1 MQKIASFQV
10 DHTKFSVGMYVSR
23 VDGDIITYDVRMVRP
38 NGGGYLSSSSMHTIE
53 HLFATY
59 ARNSSIKDDVIYVGP
74 MGCRTGFYLLLRSE
88 DKNAA
93 INLVREALDFISNFE
108 GEIPGYSEIECGNYL
123 EHDLL
128 AAKEDIKAIKAK
140 LENYSQEMLDY
151 SWHYPQN

>member
-38 NGGGYLSSSSMHTIE
+38 NGGVYLSSPSMHTIE

-128 AAKEDIKAIKAK
+128 SAKEDIKAIKAK